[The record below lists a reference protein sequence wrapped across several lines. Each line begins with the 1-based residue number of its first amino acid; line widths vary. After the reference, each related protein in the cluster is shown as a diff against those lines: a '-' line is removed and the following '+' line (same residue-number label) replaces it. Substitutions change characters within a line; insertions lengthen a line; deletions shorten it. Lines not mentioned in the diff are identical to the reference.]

1 MAASSSSFDVS
12 FAFGFL
18 PPPTEKLSRGNY
30 AMWLAQVTA
39 TLQGARLWKF
49 TKSTYSP
56 PSEFLEADEA
66 DKGKKVDPVPNSEYE
81 QWFAKDS
88 QVRSYLF
95 SSLSKDVFSQ
105 VAMSTTAAELWA
117 AIQGLQAS
125 QSHARIMATRMALA
139 TAQKGSSSMAEYFT
153 RMKGLADDMA
163 SAGKKLDNDE
173 IVSYILMGLGEEFD
187 PVVTSVSSRADSIS
201 LQELQA

>member
-1 MAASSSSFDVS
+1 
-12 FAFGFL
+12 
-18 PPPTEKLSRGNY
+18 
-30 AMWLAQVTA
+30 
-39 TLQGARLWKF
+39 
-49 TKSTYSP
+49 
-56 PSEFLEADEA
+56 
-66 DKGKKVDPVPNSEYE
+66 
-81 QWFAKDS
+81 
-88 QVRSYLF
+88 
-95 SSLSKDVFSQ
+95 
-105 VAMSTTAAELWA
+105 MSTTAAELWA

-139 TAQKGSSSMAEYFT
+139 TAQKGSSLMAEYFT